1 MESLVLTSEI
11 GPKLL
16 ETLKTETIFLY
27 DYGIKLQNLDS
38 GSARKGHGGVGTWTA
53 PSSIMETVLME
64 GLNNGSSCTHQIATF
79 NNISSFPRS
88 LLASSSFSTSFSA
101 MPSLILHLNFNRS
114 SASDDLQQHDSKTV
128 NIYLHCER
136 RVLEPLW
143 CNIPFSP
150 SDAGQCFGVVD
161 QELCQPKVRYFGGER
176 IIQEYVLR
184 LDVAMDD
191 LYAAFFMQKKMRE
204 IAAKEKK
211 LKTAEVPK
219 RTPRIKIT

>member
-1 MESLVLTSEI
+1 
-11 GPKLL
+11 
-16 ETLKTETIFLY
+16 
-27 DYGIKLQNLDS
+27 
-38 GSARKGHGGVGTWTA
+38 
-53 PSSIMETVLME
+53 METVLME

-79 NNISSFPRS
+79 NNISSFAGS
-88 LLASSSFSTSFSA
+88 LLASSSF
-101 MPSLILHLNFNRS
+101 
-114 SASDDLQQHDSKTV
+114 QHDSETV

-136 RVLEPLW
+136 RVPEPLW

-161 QELCQPKVRYFGGER
+161 QELCQPKIRYFGSER

-204 IAAKEKK
+204 IAAKETK

-219 RTPRIKIT
+219 RTPRIQIT